1 MATRLQVIGITG
13 LPEIVEGDNLASL
26 IFDAAQS
33 QGTPLEAG
41 DVVVVTQKVVSKAE
55 GAIVDLRDV
64 TPSPLAEEFARQY
77 DKDPR
82 HVEVALREARRVV
95 RMERGVLIL
104 ETRHGFVCANAGVD
118 ASNVP
123 GDERVS
129 LLPRD
134 PDGSARRLRDGLM
147 ERAGFP
153 MAVVISDTFGRAWR
167 MGATDV
173 AIGVAGMHPLKDY
186 RGETDPHGY
195 ELRASVSAV
204 ADEIASAAELATG
217 KLSRLPATIARRRG
231 LHPVR
236 GVGDRAPYKRR
247 GIGPV
252 PVGGFRSS

>member
-1 MATRLQVIGITG
+1 MTTRLQVIGITG

-33 QGTPLEAG
+33 QGTPLESG

-64 TPSPLAEEFARQY
+64 APSPLAEEFARQY

-104 ETRHGFVCANAGVD
+104 ETKHGFVCANAGVD

-129 LLPRD
+129 LLPTD

-147 ERAGFP
+147 ERAGFR
-153 MAVVISDTFGRAWR
+153 VVRWR
-167 MGATDV
+167 W
-173 AIGVAGMHPLKDY
+173 
-186 RGETDPHGY
+186 
-195 ELRASVSAV
+195 
-204 ADEIASAAELATG
+204 
-217 KLSRLPATIARRRG
+217 SRLCVRQRRR
-231 LHPVR
+231 
-236 GVGDRAPYKRR
+236 RR
-247 GIGPV
+247 IQRP
-252 PVGGFRSS
+252 RR

>member
-1 MATRLQVIGITG
+1 MTTRLQVIGITG

-41 DVVVVTQKVVSKAE
+41 DIVVVTQKVVSKAE

-147 ERAGFP
+147 ELAGFP
-153 MAVVISDTFGRAWR
+153 VAVVISDTFGRAWR

-173 AIGVAGMHPLKDY
+173 AIGVAGMHPLRDY

-217 KLSRLPATIARRRG
+217 KLSRLPATIAR
-231 LHPVR
+231 
-236 GVGDRAPYKRR
+236 GVDYTPSEESGT
-247 GIGPV
+247 GPLIRDAASDL
-252 PVGGFRSS
+252 FR